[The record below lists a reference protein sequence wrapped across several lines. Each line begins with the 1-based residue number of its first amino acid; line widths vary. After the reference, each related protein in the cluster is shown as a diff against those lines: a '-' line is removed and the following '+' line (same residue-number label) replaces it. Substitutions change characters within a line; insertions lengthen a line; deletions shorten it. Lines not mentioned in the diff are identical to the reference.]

1 MARKKQARR
10 PGEGTVFQRKDG
22 RWVCEITL
30 EDHSRKQYYFKT
42 EKEALEKRRTVV
54 NELAQG
60 VLATGPQQTLKQY
73 LEYWLEDVYKVSV
86 RLNTYRNCG
95 VLVHKHLVPGLGH
108 IKLQKLTAQQVQSF
122 YAKKLKSGT
131 TASRIK
137 TIHVA
142 LHTALEHARRMKLVS
157 LNVCSDVELPR
168 REKREKQP
176 LTPEQARLLLQ
187 KVREHQLEGVLTLA
201 LATGMREGELLGLR
215 WSDVDVNKGS
225 LRVARTVTYIPGHGF
240 VEGEPKT
247 VKSKRNIILPPFVID
262 TLKRHRVRQL
272 EKRLTLGTAWV
283 DRDLVFPDDDGDFL
297 VFTTL
302 LRRFYKLLKEIGLPR
317 ITFHDLRHSAATLL
331 LDMGVPAKVV
341 QELLGHSTISITM
354 DVYSH
359 VLPSMQK
366 DAMDKMGD
374 FLDSSFQ

>member
-1 MARKKQARR
+1 MVKKKQSRR
-10 PGEGTVFQRKDG
+10 PGEGTVFRRKDG

-42 EKEALEKRRTVV
+42 EKEALEKRRAVL

-73 LEYWLEDVYKVSV
+73 LEYWLEDVYKVYA
-86 RLNTYRNCG
+86 RLTTYRNCRII
-95 VLVHKHLVPGLGH
+95 VQKHLIPGLGH

-131 TASRIK
+131 TPSRIK
-137 TIHVA
+137 NIHA
-142 LHTALEHARRMKLVS
+142 TLHTALNHARHTRLVS
-157 LNVCSDVELPR
+157 LNVCSGLELPR
-168 REKREKQP
+168 QEKQEKQP
-176 LTPEQARLLLQ
+176 LSPEQARLLLQ
-187 KVREHQLEGVLTLA
+187 RVREHWLEGVLILA

-215 WSDVDVNKGS
+215 WSEVDLDKGV
-225 LRVARTVTYIPGHGF
+225 LRVARTVTYITGYGF

-247 VKSKRNIILPPFVID
+247 AKGKRKIMLPQFVID
-262 TLKRHRVRQL
+262 TLKRHRVKQL
-272 EKRLTLGTAWV
+272 EKRLAAGTAWI

-297 VFTTL
+297 ISETL
-302 LRRFYKLLKEIGLPR
+302 VRRFHKLLKEIGLPR
-317 ITFHDLRHSAATLL
+317 IRFHDLRHSAATLFL
-331 LDMGVPAKVV
+331 AMGVPAKVV
-341 QELLGHSTISITM
+341 QELLGHSNISITM